1 MDKSPPYFFD
11 DPRILFDE
19 PCFKYDGGFDD
30 LCLARLGGSSKK
42 YGGGGRSL
50 KRTTKPYQ
58 EDKQPELQVY
68 KIKIKS
74 SLSSVNDEF
83 IDSIGYQR
91 EWMRTDTLKGITGK
105 FTGASKSDKL
115 MPKTTLVSSQGAVK
129 EIVSEF
135 KQSNI
140 VSGSVT
146 ITSVRITLTQE

>member
-30 LCLARLGGSSKK
+30 LCLARLGGNQKF
-42 YGGGGRSL
+42 GGGGRSV

-58 EDKQPELQVY
+58 EDKQSELQVC

-105 FTGASKSDKL
+105 FTGTSKSDKL

-146 ITSVRITLTQE
+146 ITSVRVTSTQE